1 MLRSLTLSLSAL
13 AVTFGS
19 VNLPVNAN
27 PLSSFLLNINLPE
40 NEDSLSRLFS
50 NRQTQASEFESGKRM
65 AQAPQNVPEVIV
77 DTVPDD
83 GSGSQSSSSSSSTST
98 SSSNGEVI
106 IESESSTSTTVNTDN
121 TDRRFTC
128 EYNNGQYTVM
138 YTPQN
143 QPNESYPWAIPQQ
156 MGGNWSPQRRCSE
169 ISQRLELYRPDGLL
183 ELQTSVMNNENI
195 VCVTSQADPSCR
207 IVFTVPRGQD
217 PITTRDRVFENLADA
232 NQGIST
238 SGVNTFT
245 NNSSWEDLLG
255 GNTRETDESIDLR
268 PFLAQDDGGTG
279 EALRSTNSSSHSP
292 SRLNPDLFR

>member
-40 NEDSLSRLFS
+40 NQDSLSRLLS
-50 NRQTQASEFESGKRM
+50 NRQTQASELKSGQPI
-65 AQAPQNVPEVIV
+65 AQASQDVPEVIV
-77 DTVPDD
+77 DTVPVE
-83 GSGSQSSSSSSSTST
+83 GSQSSSSTSSTST
-98 SSSNGEVI
+98 SSSSSNGEVV
-106 IESESSTSTTVNTDN
+106 IESQSSTSTTVNTDN

-138 YTPQN
+138 YTPQS

-156 MGGNWSPQRRCSE
+156 MGGNWSPQRRCQE

-183 ELQTSVMNNENI
+183 ELQTSVMNNEDI
-195 VCVTSQADPSCR
+195 VCVTSQDDPSCR

-217 PITTRDRVFENLADA
+217 PLATRDRVFENLADA

-238 SGVNTFT
+238 RGVNTFT
-245 NNSSWEDLLG
+245 NNSSWEELLG
-255 GNTRETDESIDLR
+255 GNPRETDESIDLR

-279 EALRSTNSSSHSP
+279 EALHSTDSHSNSP
-292 SRLNPDLFR
+292 SRLDPDLFR